1 MGGAKTPNWTKD
13 FAQAAALSDSRRRR
27 LTERFRDEHD
37 RQRQDHKK
45 RDDEARDWTD
55 DMVVQAVVLA
65 TQEQIAAMRAQLDAY
80 DVAVTAALM
89 ENAEKL
95 DAARADVDDMLD
107 RAHRLP
113 DGRRVFRSADGE
125 RVFDEFGN
133 DVTDQ
138 ISPDEIDPSRPTWA
152 EFAAG
157 LERQQMLEQERTELL
172 TFQAQ
177 VDQARQRLDSG
188 TLTQQDLDRMRADLE
203 ADMPAAVRRQLAP
216 EEPDQTPPETA
227 APAQPL
233 DLDAMRRDL
242 AAINHTQPNQ
252 PF

>member
-1 MGGAKTPNWTKD
+1 MGGARTPNWTKD
-13 FAQAAALSDSRRRR
+13 FERAAALSDIRRRR
-27 LTERFRDEHD
+27 LAERFRTEKD
-37 RQRQDHKK
+37 RLDREHKK
-45 RDDEARDWTD
+45 RDEDARERTGEILEH
-55 DMVVQAVVLA
+55 AVVLA
-65 TQEQIAAMRAQLDAY
+65 TQEQVAALRADLDAY
-80 DVAVTAALM
+80 DAAVTAALM
-89 ENAEKL
+89 ENGEAL
-95 DAARADVDDMLD
+95 DAARAAVDDMLD

-138 ISPDEIDPSRPTWA
+138 ISPDEIDPSRPTWN

-157 LERQQMLEQERTELL
+157 LERQRILEQERTDLL
-172 TFQAQ
+172 AFQAQ
-177 VDQARQRLDSG
+177 VDEARQRLDSG

-203 ADMPAAVRRQLAP
+203 ADMPEAVRRQLAP
-216 EEPDQTPPETA
+216 EEPDQAPPETT

-242 AAINHTQPNQ
+242 AANLPDM
-252 PF
+252 

>member
-1 MGGAKTPNWTKD
+1 MGGAKTPNWTKE
-13 FAQAAALSDSRRRR
+13 FERAAALSDIRRRR
-27 LTERFRDEHD
+27 LAERFREEHD

-45 RDDEARDWTD
+45 RADEARDWTD
-55 DMVVQAVVLA
+55 DLLVQAVVLA

-80 DVAVTAALM
+80 DAAVTAALM
-89 ENAEKL
+89 ENAEDL

-113 DGRRVFRSADGE
+113 DGRRVFRSEDGE

-138 ISPDEIDPSRPTWA
+138 ISPDEIDPSRPTWT

-157 LERQQMLEQERTELL
+157 LERQRILEQQRTDLL
-172 TFQAQ
+172 AFQAQ
-177 VDQARQRLDSG
+177 VDEARRRLDSG

-203 ADMPAAVRRQLAP
+203 ADMPEAVRRQLAP
-216 EEPDQTPPETA
+216 EAPDQAPPETTA
-227 APAQPL
+227 TPAQPL

-242 AAINHTQPNQ
+242 AANRPDM
-252 PF
+252 